1 MTEFIKLNSL
11 IGEIYD
17 ASIDADLWHDVV
29 KSIAEFVPGA
39 FVNVFSQDATKKS
52 AQRSAAFCRCRS
64 SAACTIITSGSNF
77 RHGQRAK
84 PDIRS
89 NDVELITITSAP
101 YYR

>member
-1 MTEFIKLNSL
+1 MIAARPRAFGGDRRAKHVAEFIKLNSL

-64 SAACTIITSGSNF
+64 SAAFHHHYVRI
-77 RHGQRAK
+77 
-84 PDIRS
+84 
-89 NDVELITITSAP
+89 
-101 YYR
+101 